1 MELQQREDQALK
13 EKQMAEASRLADE
26 NQKAQQK
33 MMQEKNDEEMD
44 DSDEEMKQIQ
54 TQSEPLE

>member
-54 TQSEPLE
+54 TKSEPLE